1 LNRDRIITAL
11 DVDTIEEAERLL
23 NALELAGIFK
33 VGLQAWLRMG
43 RELTD
48 VLRKRGKELFLDL
61 KFKDIPNT
69 VAAAIRAVSPLEPR
83 FLTIHLSGGGDMIR
97 AAAEAAAGS
106 RTIVL
111 GVTVLTSLSD
121 ADLEE
126 MGGGMNARE
135 TVLRLC
141 ELGLK
146 NGISAVVCSPR
157 EIAPLRQRFGTD
169 LTLVTPGIRPADAET
184 GDQKRAMTPEE
195 AVAAGADYL
204 VVGRPITRA
213 GDPELAFRRILNSIT
228 PRRPHH
234 TDDIGAS

>member
-1 LNRDRIITAL
+1 MNRDRIITAL